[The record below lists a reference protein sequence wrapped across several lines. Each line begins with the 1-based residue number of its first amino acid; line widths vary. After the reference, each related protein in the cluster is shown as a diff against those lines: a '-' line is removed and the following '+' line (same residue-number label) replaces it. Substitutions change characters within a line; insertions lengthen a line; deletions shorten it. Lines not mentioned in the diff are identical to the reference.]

1 MLEILPAQKINAQ
14 VQLPGSKYIA
24 NRLIPLCAL
33 ASTPSVLT
41 NVVDNDDIQAAISGL
56 KALGYGLSIESSQLT
71 INPRAQTPTDRVVL
85 NTAHSGTFSRFITG
99 LAALEEVPVTIEC
112 SEKMATR
119 PMAELFTAL
128 EELGVMVET
137 PNGKLPATIKGPARN
152 SSCSLDAS
160 RSSQFLSAL
169 LMIAPLLRQGM
180 EINLIGSQVSSSYV
194 DMTIFWMNQMQVN
207 LDRQA
212 DRIKI
217 EGGQYYQGI
226 NVAIP
231 GDAVS
236 ASYFMGLVGIA
247 GGEIEIT
254 SFDHHSLQ
262 GESKFYQVLE
272 KMGMSFQKTDNS
284 IVASGSGNLQAIEVD
299 MSEMPDVV
307 QTLAVMACFASGTT
321 LITNIAHLAYKES
334 NRIKDTATEIKKT
347 GINIEFGEDF
357 LRIEGGVPHAAEI
370 ETYDD
375 HRMAMS
381 MALLGC
387 KTKGITILDHKVV
400 NKSFPRYWEMMSYCG
415 LDSKLV
421 KLN

>member
-1 MLEILPAQKINAQ
+1 MLEILPAKPIKAQ
-14 VQLPGSKYIA
+14 LQLPGSKYIA

-41 NVVDNDDIQAAISGL
+41 NIVDNDDIQAAISGL
-56 KALGYGLSIESSQLT
+56 KSLGYGLSLHGSQLE
-71 INPRAQTPTDRVVL
+71 INPRAVPAAKNVTV
-85 NTAHSGTFSRFITG
+85 NTAHSGTFSRFITA
-99 LAALEEVPVTIEC
+99 LAALEEVPVSIEC

-119 PMAELFTAL
+119 PMAELFSAL
-128 EELGVMVET
+128 EALGVVIET
-137 PNGKLPATIKGPARN
+137 PNGKLPATIKGPVSN
-152 SSCSLDAS
+152 TSCNLDAS

-169 LMIAPLLRQGM
+169 LMIAPLLKQGM
-180 EINLIGSQVSSSYV
+180 EISLTGSQVSSSYV

-207 LDRQA
+207 LDRRA
-212 DRIKI
+212 DWIKI
-217 EGGQYYQGI
+217 EGGQNYQGI

-236 ASYFMGLVGIA
+236 ASYFMGLVGIT
-247 GGEIEIT
+247 GGTIEID

-272 KMGMSFQKTDNS
+272 KMGMSFKKTDNS
-284 IVASGSGNLQAIEVD
+284 LIASGSGRLQAIEVD

-307 QTLAVMACFASGTT
+307 QTLAVMACFANGTT
-321 LITNIAHLAYKES
+321 LIKNIAHLAFKES
-334 NRIKDTATEIKKT
+334 NRIKDTATELIKT
-347 GINIEFGEDF
+347 GIKIEFGEDF
-357 LRIEGGVPHAAEI
+357 LRIEGGVPHSATI

-387 KTKGITILDHKVV
+387 RTEGVTILDHKVV
-400 NKSFPRYWEMMSYCG
+400 NKSFPKYWQMMKCCG
-415 LDSKLV
+415 LDSKL
-421 KLN
+421 LN